1 MPLILPVLSD
11 ARRSGRR
18 QPAGRRGH
26 MAMRETS
33 SGRRGGHGLAVTGL
47 VLGYVTL
54 VPWIAFWS
62 MVLLGAVSAP
72 FTTP

>member
-1 MPLILPVLSD
+1 
-11 ARRSGRR
+11 
-18 QPAGRRGH
+18 